1 MYPLGFTQK
10 GLYASQAF
18 GMQLDDESGELD
30 DKVAEHVPRKE
41 RRSG

>member
-10 GLYASQAF
+10 GLYASQAL

-30 DKVAEHVPRKE
+30 DKVAEHFVPRKK
-41 RRSG
+41 RSG